1 MLDGIRTAINT
12 TMVATPYLGG
22 AIVLLLVLL
31 VATTPVRDAPMLVRA
46 LGGAATGAIIATAWE
61 YTVNSSDRPE
71 IKAEVILGS
80 AGISGIAGVVGPMIF

>member
-22 AIVLLLVLL
+22 AIAFL
-31 VATTPVRDAPMLVRA
+31 VATTPARDAPMLVRV

-80 AGISGIAGVVGPMIF
+80 AGISGIAGVVGPMIFG

>member
-22 AIVLLLVLL
+22 TIAFL
-31 VATTPVRDAPMLVRA
+31 VATTPVRNAPMLVRV

-80 AGISGIAGVVGPMIF
+80 AGISGIAGFVGPIIFGG

>member
-22 AIVLLLVLL
+22 AIVLL

-71 IKAEVILGS
+71 IKPEVILGS
-80 AGISGIAGVVGPMIF
+80 AGRSRGLRVSSVR

>member
-1 MLDGIRTAINT
+1 
-12 TMVATPYLGG
+12 
-22 AIVLLLVLL
+22 
-31 VATTPVRDAPMLVRA
+31 MLVRV

-80 AGISGIAGVVGPMIF
+80 AGISGIAGFVGPIIFGG

>member
-1 MLDGIRTAINT
+1 
-12 TMVATPYLGG
+12 
-22 AIVLLLVLL
+22 
-31 VATTPVRDAPMLVRA
+31 MLVRA